1 MAKVAQSSQL
11 KQFRQQVEQY
21 IEVVEAEAGFYSDS
35 EWRTLVLTKIQE
47 ISEPLNTGELALL
60 CGMIEVWGTD
70 RGIDS
75 DLK

>member
-1 MAKVAQSSQL
+1 MARVTKTQQI
-11 KQFRQQVEQY
+11 KQFREQVKQY
-21 IEVVEAEAGFYSDS
+21 IAEVEDTAGFYSDN

-60 CGMIEVWGTD
+60 CAMIEVWGTD